1 MRREGLKAK
10 CNEVDVEQDEGS
22 VQSYQRKEDIQY
34 SNDDRR
40 QSCASG
46 RAMKGKDK
54 GVLENITSGQSGDCL
69 VYSWGFIYIW
79 GCAQTMV
86 CARSYHDVIG
96 KSTNGIYPSEATRM
110 SYS

>member
-1 MRREGLKAK
+1 MVTRGRA
-10 CNEVDVEQDEGS
+10 V
-22 VQSYQRKEDIQY
+22 R
-34 SNDDRR
+34 
-40 QSCASG
+40 G
-46 RAMKGKDK
+46 RAMKGKGK

-86 CARSYHDVIG
+86 CVRSYHDVIG
-96 KSTNGIYPSEATRM
+96 KSTNGIYPSEATRT